1 MIKQRLTALSFLQFF
16 IWGCWLITIGA
27 FWFETKQWGPDQFG
41 VIFSTMGISA
51 LFMPAIAGIL
61 SDRYINAEKLYGVL
75 HILGGICLFFVP
87 ASSTPDE
94 MFWRILLTMVFY
106 MPTISL
112 SNTVA
117 YAILSREPGI
127 DVVKVF
133 PPIRV
138 WGTVGFIVALWT
150 VSLTGNETH
159 AFQFYL
165 GGIASLVLGVY
176 SFTLPACP
184 PLGKNMEHKGY
195 LQAFGL
201 HAFSMFK
208 NYRYAVFF
216 LFAMLLGAA
225 LQLTN
230 AYGDVFLHSFDSRSE
245 KIIEAQNLLKDDK
258 AAEALALVNA
268 NIKDTAKYSG
278 CDWSILSEIQKAN
291 GMKIEADL
299 SAAKSKKLDCKYQD
313 SVAVKFPAIISSIAQ
328 ISETL
333 FILAI
338 PFFMRRFGIK
348 QIMII
353 SMVAWVLRF
362 GLFAFG
368 DPAGGLWMIVLSCII
383 YGMAFDFFNISGSLF
398 IEKSVEPS
406 IRASAQGLFTM
417 MVNGVGAVFG
427 SRASGWVME
436 KYFTTY
442 IPGEN
447 GNQIAQIDWHST
459 WLCFASYSLVVL
471 ILFVILFR
479 EKKNVG

>member
-165 GGIASLVLGVY
+165 GGIASLVLGIY

-208 NYRYAVFF
+208 NYRYAIFF

-230 AYGDVFLHSFDSRSE
+230 AYGDVFLHSFDSLYSDP
-245 KIIEAQNLLKDDK
+245 KP
-258 AAEALALVNA
+258 LAVQ
-268 NIKDTAKYSG
+268 Y
-278 CDWSILSEIQKAN
+278 
-291 GMKIEADL
+291 
-299 SAAKSKKLDCKYQD
+299 
-313 SVAVKFPAIISSIAQ
+313 PAIISSIAQ

-338 PFFMRRFGIK
+338 PFFMKRFGIK

-362 GLFAFG
+362 GLFAYG

-383 YGMAFDFFNISGSLF
+383 DGMAFDFFKISGSLF

-447 GNQIAQIDWHST
+447 GKQIALIDWHST
-459 WLCFASYSLVVL
+459 WLCFAGYSLVVL

>member
-61 SDRYINAEKLYGVL
+61 SDRFINAEKLYGIL
-75 HILGGICLFFVP
+75 HILGGVCLFFVP
-87 ASSTPDE
+87 ASATPDE
-94 MFWRILLTMVFY
+94 MFWRILLTMIFY

-117 YAILSREPGI
+117 YAILSREEGI
-127 DVVKVF
+127 DVVKAF

-165 GGIASLVLGVY
+165 GGVASLVLGIY

-184 PLGKNMEHKGY
+184 PLGKNLERKGFI
-195 LQAFGL
+195 QAFGL

-208 NYRYAVFF
+208 NYRYAIFF

-230 AYGDVFLHSFDSRSE
+230 AYGDVFLHSFD
-245 KIIEAQNLLKDDK
+245 NLYSDPKP
-258 AAEALALVNA
+258 LAVQ
-268 NIKDTAKYSG
+268 Y
-278 CDWSILSEIQKAN
+278 
-291 GMKIEADL
+291 
-299 SAAKSKKLDCKYQD
+299 
-313 SVAVKFPAIISSIAQ
+313 PAIISSIAQ

-338 PFFMRRFGIK
+338 PFFMKRFGIK

-368 DPAGGLWMIVLSCII
+368 DPAGGLWMIVLSCVI

-398 IEKSVEPS
+398 IEKSVEPG
-406 IRASAQGLFTM
+406 IRSSAQGLFTM
-417 MVNGVGAVFG
+417 MVNGVGAVLG
-427 SRASGWVME
+427 SRVSGWVME

-447 GNQIAQIDWHST
+447 GSQFAKIDWHST
-459 WLCFASYSLVVL
+459 WLCFASYSLIVL
-471 ILFVILFR
+471 ILFIILFR
-479 EKKNVG
+479 EKKNVA

>member
-94 MFWRILLTMVFY
+94 MFWRILLTMIFY

-208 NYRYAVFF
+208 NYRYAIFF

-230 AYGDVFLHSFDSRSE
+230 AYGDVFLHSFDSLYSDP
-245 KIIEAQNLLKDDK
+245 KP
-258 AAEALALVNA
+258 LAVQ
-268 NIKDTAKYSG
+268 Y
-278 CDWSILSEIQKAN
+278 
-291 GMKIEADL
+291 
-299 SAAKSKKLDCKYQD
+299 
-313 SVAVKFPAIISSIAQ
+313 PAIISSIAQ

-338 PFFMRRFGIK
+338 PFFMKRFGIK

-479 EKKNVG
+479 EKKQMQSA

>member
-94 MFWRILLTMVFY
+94 MFWRILLTMIFY

-165 GGIASLVLGVY
+165 GGIASLILGVY

-184 PLGKNMEHKGY
+184 PLGKNMESKGY

-208 NYRYAVFF
+208 NYRYAIFF

-230 AYGDVFLHSFDSRSE
+230 AYGDVFLHSFDSLYSDP
-245 KIIEAQNLLKDDK
+245 KP
-258 AAEALALVNA
+258 LAVQ
-268 NIKDTAKYSG
+268 Y
-278 CDWSILSEIQKAN
+278 
-291 GMKIEADL
+291 
-299 SAAKSKKLDCKYQD
+299 
-313 SVAVKFPAIISSIAQ
+313 PAIISSIAQ

-368 DPAGGLWMIVLSCII
+368 DPEGGLWMIVLSCII

-398 IEKSVEPS
+398 IEKSVEPG

>member
-61 SDRYINAEKLYGVL
+61 SDRFMNAEKLYGIL

-94 MFWRILLTMVFY
+94 MFWRILLTMIFY

-127 DVVKVF
+127 DVVKAF

-165 GGIASLVLGVY
+165 GGIASLILGIY

-208 NYRYAVFF
+208 NYRYAIFF

-230 AYGDVFLHSFDSRSE
+230 AYGDVFLHSFD
-245 KIIEAQNLLKDDK
+245 NLYSDPKP
-258 AAEALALVNA
+258 LAVQ
-268 NIKDTAKYSG
+268 Y
-278 CDWSILSEIQKAN
+278 
-291 GMKIEADL
+291 
-299 SAAKSKKLDCKYQD
+299 
-313 SVAVKFPAIISSIAQ
+313 PAIISSIAQ

-338 PFFMRRFGIK
+338 PFFMKRFGIK

-362 GLFAFG
+362 GLFAYG

-447 GNQIAQIDWHST
+447 GKQIAQIDWHST
-459 WLCFASYSLVVL
+459 WLCFAGYSLVVL

>member
-165 GGIASLVLGVY
+165 GGIASLVLGIY

-208 NYRYAVFF
+208 NYRYAIFF

-230 AYGDVFLHSFDSRSE
+230 AYGDVFLHSFDSLYSDP
-245 KIIEAQNLLKDDK
+245 KP
-258 AAEALALVNA
+258 LAVQ
-268 NIKDTAKYSG
+268 Y
-278 CDWSILSEIQKAN
+278 
-291 GMKIEADL
+291 
-299 SAAKSKKLDCKYQD
+299 
-313 SVAVKFPAIISSIAQ
+313 PAIISSIAQ

-338 PFFMRRFGIK
+338 PFFMKRFGIK

-362 GLFAFG
+362 GLFAYG

-447 GNQIAQIDWHST
+447 GKQIALIDWHST
-459 WLCFASYSLVVL
+459 WLCFAGYSLVVL

-479 EKKNVG
+479 EKKNVA

>member
-1 MIKQRLTALSFLQFF
+1 MIKQRLTALSLLQFF

-94 MFWRILLTMVFY
+94 MFWRILLTMIFY

-208 NYRYAVFF
+208 NYRYAIFF

-230 AYGDVFLHSFDSRSE
+230 AYGDVFLHSFDSLYSDP
-245 KIIEAQNLLKDDK
+245 KP
-258 AAEALALVNA
+258 LAVQ
-268 NIKDTAKYSG
+268 Y
-278 CDWSILSEIQKAN
+278 
-291 GMKIEADL
+291 
-299 SAAKSKKLDCKYQD
+299 
-313 SVAVKFPAIISSIAQ
+313 PAIISSIAQ

-338 PFFMRRFGIK
+338 PFFMKRFGIK

-427 SRASGWVME
+427 SRVSGWVME

-459 WLCFASYSLVVL
+459 WLCFAGYSLVVL
-471 ILFVILFR
+471 ILFVVLFR
-479 EKKNVG
+479 EKKQMQSA

>member
-61 SDRYINAEKLYGVL
+61 SDRYINAEKLYGIL
-75 HILGGICLFFVP
+75 HILGGVCLFFVP

-117 YAILSREPGI
+117 YAILSREQGI
-127 DVVKVF
+127 DVVKAF

-165 GGIASLVLGVY
+165 GGIASLVLGIY

-208 NYRYAVFF
+208 NYRYAIFF

-230 AYGDVFLHSFDSRSE
+230 AYGDVFLHSFD
-245 KIIEAQNLLKDDK
+245 NLYSDPKP
-258 AAEALALVNA
+258 LAVQ
-268 NIKDTAKYSG
+268 Y
-278 CDWSILSEIQKAN
+278 
-291 GMKIEADL
+291 
-299 SAAKSKKLDCKYQD
+299 
-313 SVAVKFPAIISSIAQ
+313 PAIISSIAQ

-338 PFFMRRFGIK
+338 PFFMKRFGIK

-398 IEKSVEPS
+398 IEKSVEPG
-406 IRASAQGLFTM
+406 IRSSAQGLFTM
-417 MVNGVGAVFG
+417 MVNGVGAVLG

-436 KYFTTY
+436 EYFTTY

-447 GNQIAQIDWHST
+447 GNLIAKIDWHST
-459 WLCFASYSLVVL
+459 WLCFAGYSLVVL

-479 EKKNVG
+479 EKKNVA

>member
-61 SDRYINAEKLYGVL
+61 SVRYINAEKLYGVL

-165 GGIASLVLGVY
+165 GGIASLVLGIY

-208 NYRYAVFF
+208 NYRYAIFF

-230 AYGDVFLHSFDSRSE
+230 AYGDVFLHSFDSLYSDP
-245 KIIEAQNLLKDDK
+245 KP
-258 AAEALALVNA
+258 LAVQ
-268 NIKDTAKYSG
+268 Y
-278 CDWSILSEIQKAN
+278 
-291 GMKIEADL
+291 
-299 SAAKSKKLDCKYQD
+299 
-313 SVAVKFPAIISSIAQ
+313 PAIISSIAQ

-338 PFFMRRFGIK
+338 PFFMKRFGIK

-362 GLFAFG
+362 GLFAYG

-447 GNQIAQIDWHST
+447 GKQIALIDWHST
-459 WLCFASYSLVVL
+459 WLCFAGYSLVVL

>member
-27 FWFETKQWGPDQFG
+27 FWFETKQWGPDEFG

-61 SDRYINAEKLYGVL
+61 SDRFINAEKLYGIL
-75 HILGGICLFFVP
+75 HILGGVSLFFVP
-87 ASSTPDE
+87 ASATPDE
-94 MFWRILLTMVFY
+94 MFWRILLTMIFY

-117 YAILSREPGI
+117 YAILTREEGI
-127 DVVKVF
+127 DVVKAF

-184 PLGKNMEHKGY
+184 PLGKNLQRKGFI
-195 LQAFGL
+195 QAFGL

-208 NYRYAVFF
+208 NYRYAIFF

-230 AYGDVFLHSFDSRSE
+230 AYGDVFLHSFDSLYSDP
-245 KIIEAQNLLKDDK
+245 KP
-258 AAEALALVNA
+258 LAVQ
-268 NIKDTAKYSG
+268 Y
-278 CDWSILSEIQKAN
+278 
-291 GMKIEADL
+291 
-299 SAAKSKKLDCKYQD
+299 
-313 SVAVKFPAIISSIAQ
+313 PAIISSIAQ

-362 GLFAFG
+362 GLFAYG
-368 DPAGGLWMIVLSCII
+368 DPAGGLWLIVLSCII

-398 IEKSVEPS
+398 IEKSVEPG

-427 SRASGWVME
+427 SRVSGWVIE
-436 KYFTTY
+436 EYFTSY

-447 GNQIAQIDWHST
+447 GNLIAKINWHST
-459 WLCFASYSLVVL
+459 WLCFAGYSLVVL
-471 ILFVILFR
+471 ILFIILFR
-479 EKKNVG
+479 EKKQIQTA

>member
-208 NYRYAVFF
+208 NYRYAIFF

-230 AYGDVFLHSFDSRSE
+230 AYGDVFLHSFD
-245 KIIEAQNLLKDDK
+245 NLYSDPKP
-258 AAEALALVNA
+258 LAVQ
-268 NIKDTAKYSG
+268 Y
-278 CDWSILSEIQKAN
+278 
-291 GMKIEADL
+291 
-299 SAAKSKKLDCKYQD
+299 
-313 SVAVKFPAIISSIAQ
+313 PAIISSIAQ

-338 PFFMRRFGIK
+338 PFFMKRFGIK

>member
-61 SDRYINAEKLYGVL
+61 SDRFINAEKLYGIL
-75 HILGGICLFFVP
+75 HILGGVCLFFVP
-87 ASSTPDE
+87 ASATPDE
-94 MFWRILLTMVFY
+94 MFWRILLTMIFY

-127 DVVKVF
+127 DVVKAF

-159 AFQFYL
+159 EFQFYL
-165 GGIASLVLGVY
+165 GGIASLILGVY

-184 PLGKNMEHKGY
+184 PLGKNMESKGY

-208 NYRYAVFF
+208 NYRYAIFF

-230 AYGDVFLHSFDSRSE
+230 AYGDVFLHSFD
-245 KIIEAQNLLKDDK
+245 NLYSDPKP
-258 AAEALALVNA
+258 LAVQ
-268 NIKDTAKYSG
+268 Y
-278 CDWSILSEIQKAN
+278 
-291 GMKIEADL
+291 
-299 SAAKSKKLDCKYQD
+299 
-313 SVAVKFPAIISSIAQ
+313 PAIISSIAQ

-368 DPAGGLWMIVLSCII
+368 DPAGGLWMIVLSCVI

-442 IPGEN
+442 IPDEN
-447 GNQIAQIDWHST
+447 GKQIALIDWHST
-459 WLCFASYSLVVL
+459 WLCFAAYSLVVL

-479 EKKNVG
+479 EKKQMQSA

>member
-94 MFWRILLTMVFY
+94 MFWRILLTMIFY

-208 NYRYAVFF
+208 NYRYAIFF

-230 AYGDVFLHSFDSRSE
+230 AYGDVFLHSFDSLYSDP
-245 KIIEAQNLLKDDK
+245 KP
-258 AAEALALVNA
+258 LAVQ
-268 NIKDTAKYSG
+268 Y
-278 CDWSILSEIQKAN
+278 
-291 GMKIEADL
+291 
-299 SAAKSKKLDCKYQD
+299 
-313 SVAVKFPAIISSIAQ
+313 PAIISSIAQ

-338 PFFMRRFGIK
+338 PFFMKRFGIK

-459 WLCFASYSLVVL
+459 WLCFAGYSLVVL

>member
-94 MFWRILLTMVFY
+94 MFWRILLTMIFY

-138 WGTVGFIVALWT
+138 WGPVGFIVALWT

-208 NYRYAVFF
+208 NYRYAIFF

-230 AYGDVFLHSFDSRSE
+230 AYGDVFLHSFDSLYSDP
-245 KIIEAQNLLKDDK
+245 KP
-258 AAEALALVNA
+258 LAVQ
-268 NIKDTAKYSG
+268 Y
-278 CDWSILSEIQKAN
+278 
-291 GMKIEADL
+291 
-299 SAAKSKKLDCKYQD
+299 
-313 SVAVKFPAIISSIAQ
+313 PAIISSIAQ

-479 EKKNVG
+479 EKKQMQSA

>member
-165 GGIASLVLGVY
+165 GGIASLVLGIY

-201 HAFSMFK
+201 HAFSMLK
-208 NYRYAVFF
+208 NYRYAIFF

-230 AYGDVFLHSFDSRSE
+230 AYGDVFLHSFD
-245 KIIEAQNLLKDDK
+245 NLYSDPKP
-258 AAEALALVNA
+258 LAVQ
-268 NIKDTAKYSG
+268 Y
-278 CDWSILSEIQKAN
+278 
-291 GMKIEADL
+291 
-299 SAAKSKKLDCKYQD
+299 
-313 SVAVKFPAIISSIAQ
+313 PAIISSIAQ

-338 PFFMRRFGIK
+338 PFFMKRFGIK

-362 GLFAFG
+362 GLFAYG

-447 GNQIAQIDWHST
+447 GKQIAQIDWHST
-459 WLCFASYSLVVL
+459 WLCFAGYSLVVL

-479 EKKNVG
+479 EKKNVA

>member
-61 SDRYINAEKLYGVL
+61 SDRFINAEKLYGIL
-75 HILGGICLFFVP
+75 HILGGVCLFFVP
-87 ASSTPDE
+87 ASATPDE
-94 MFWRILLTMVFY
+94 MFWRILLTMIFY

-117 YAILSREPGI
+117 YAILSREEGI
-127 DVVKVF
+127 DVVKAF

-165 GGIASLVLGVY
+165 GGVASLVLGIY

-184 PLGKNMEHKGY
+184 PLGKNLERKGFI
-195 LQAFGL
+195 QAFGL

-208 NYRYAVFF
+208 NYRYAIFF

-230 AYGDVFLHSFDSRSE
+230 AYGDVFLHSFD
-245 KIIEAQNLLKDDK
+245 NLYSDPKP
-258 AAEALALVNA
+258 LAVQ
-268 NIKDTAKYSG
+268 Y
-278 CDWSILSEIQKAN
+278 
-291 GMKIEADL
+291 
-299 SAAKSKKLDCKYQD
+299 
-313 SVAVKFPAIISSIAQ
+313 PAIISSIAQ

-338 PFFMRRFGIK
+338 PFFMKRFGIK

-368 DPAGGLWMIVLSCII
+368 DPAGGLWMIVLSCVI

-398 IEKSVEPS
+398 IEKSVEPG
-406 IRASAQGLFTM
+406 IRSSAQGLFTM
-417 MVNGVGAVFG
+417 MVNGVGAVLG
-427 SRASGWVME
+427 SRVSGWVME

-447 GNQIAQIDWHST
+447 GSQIAKIDWHST

-479 EKKNVG
+479 EKKNVA

>member
-165 GGIASLVLGVY
+165 GGIASLVLGIY

-208 NYRYAVFF
+208 NYRYAIFF

-230 AYGDVFLHSFDSRSE
+230 AYGDVFLHSFDSLYSDP
-245 KIIEAQNLLKDDK
+245 KP
-258 AAEALALVNA
+258 LAVQ
-268 NIKDTAKYSG
+268 Y
-278 CDWSILSEIQKAN
+278 
-291 GMKIEADL
+291 
-299 SAAKSKKLDCKYQD
+299 
-313 SVAVKFPAIISSIAQ
+313 PAIISSIAQ

-338 PFFMRRFGIK
+338 PFFMKRFGIK

-362 GLFAFG
+362 GLFAYG

-447 GNQIAQIDWHST
+447 GKQIALIDWHST
-459 WLCFASYSLVVL
+459 WLCFAGYSLVVL

>member
-165 GGIASLVLGVY
+165 GGIASLVLGIY

-208 NYRYAVFF
+208 NYRYAIFF

-230 AYGDVFLHSFDSRSE
+230 AYGDVFLHSFDSLYSDP
-245 KIIEAQNLLKDDK
+245 KP
-258 AAEALALVNA
+258 LAVQ
-268 NIKDTAKYSG
+268 Y
-278 CDWSILSEIQKAN
+278 
-291 GMKIEADL
+291 
-299 SAAKSKKLDCKYQD
+299 
-313 SVAVKFPAIISSIAQ
+313 PAIISSIAQ

-362 GLFAFG
+362 GLFAYG

-447 GNQIAQIDWHST
+447 GKQIALIDWHST
-459 WLCFASYSLVVL
+459 WLCFAGYSLVVL

-479 EKKNVG
+479 DQKQVQSA

>member
-208 NYRYAVFF
+208 NYRYAIFF

-230 AYGDVFLHSFDSRSE
+230 AYGDVFLHSFD
-245 KIIEAQNLLKDDK
+245 NLYSDPKP
-258 AAEALALVNA
+258 LAVQ
-268 NIKDTAKYSG
+268 Y
-278 CDWSILSEIQKAN
+278 
-291 GMKIEADL
+291 
-299 SAAKSKKLDCKYQD
+299 
-313 SVAVKFPAIISSIAQ
+313 PAIISSIAQ

-338 PFFMRRFGIK
+338 PFFMKRFGIK

-479 EKKNVG
+479 EKKQMQSA

>member
-94 MFWRILLTMVFY
+94 MFWRILLTMIFY

-208 NYRYAVFF
+208 NYRYAIFF

-230 AYGDVFLHSFDSRSE
+230 AYGDVFLHSFDSLYSDP
-245 KIIEAQNLLKDDK
+245 KP
-258 AAEALALVNA
+258 LAVQ
-268 NIKDTAKYSG
+268 Y
-278 CDWSILSEIQKAN
+278 
-291 GMKIEADL
+291 
-299 SAAKSKKLDCKYQD
+299 
-313 SVAVKFPAIISSIAQ
+313 PAIISSIAQ

-362 GLFAFG
+362 GLFAYG

-447 GNQIAQIDWHST
+447 GKQIALIDWHST
-459 WLCFASYSLVVL
+459 WLCFAGYSLVVL

-479 EKKNVG
+479 DQKQVQSA

>member
-27 FWFETKQWGPDQFG
+27 FWFKTKQWGPDQFG

-87 ASSTPDE
+87 ASYTPDE

-165 GGIASLVLGVY
+165 GGIASLILGVY

-208 NYRYAVFF
+208 NYRYAIFF

-230 AYGDVFLHSFDSRSE
+230 AYGDVFLHSFDSLYSDP
-245 KIIEAQNLLKDDK
+245 KP
-258 AAEALALVNA
+258 LAVQ
-268 NIKDTAKYSG
+268 Y
-278 CDWSILSEIQKAN
+278 
-291 GMKIEADL
+291 
-299 SAAKSKKLDCKYQD
+299 
-313 SVAVKFPAIISSIAQ
+313 PAIISSIAQ

-338 PFFMRRFGIK
+338 PFFMKRFGIK

-398 IEKSVEPS
+398 IEKSVEPG

-427 SRASGWVME
+427 SRTSGWVME

-479 EKKNVG
+479 DKKLLARPTYD